1 MTIKL
6 RPSAILFD
14 MDGVLI
20 DSLDSWWQALN
31 NAMKM
36 NNHAGITR
44 SEFVDKFWGHDLREN
59 LEKSGLNPE
68 ILYFCNAIYENY
80 VDSVKIYDDTYQTLK
95 QLDHYKKA
103 IITNTPKDCT
113 KQIMKQFDLQKFFLT
128 IVTSDDVSIG
138 KPSPDIVFKACEQL
152 QVDPKKVVVVG
163 DTASDVLAGKQA
175 GCTVIGLN
183 ISADFMITRL
193 SELST
198 LLE

>member
-1 MTIKL
+1 MTKKL
-6 RPSAILFD
+6 KPSAILFD

-31 NAMKM
+31 SAMKM
-36 NNHAGITR
+36 NNSEGITR
-44 SEFVDKFWGHDLREN
+44 AEFVDKYWGHDLREN
-59 LEKSGLNPE
+59 LETSGLNPE
-68 ILYFCNAIYENY
+68 ILYFCNAIYEHY
-80 VDSVKIYDDTYQTLK
+80 IDAVKIYDDTFQTLK
-95 QLDHYKKA
+95 QLQHYKKA

-113 KQIMKQFDLQKFFLT
+113 KQIMKQFDLQKYFLT
-128 IVTSDDVSIG
+128 IVTSDDVPVG

-152 QVDPKKVVVVG
+152 QVQPNQVVLVG
-163 DTASDVLAGKQA
+163 DTKSDVLAGKQA

-183 ISADFMITRL
+183 IAADFMITRL